1 MAEALG
7 YVGGLIKIGA
17 VAIAAR
23 YWPGTDVGGR
33 LGVTLG
39 AAGLLLAPG
48 TAVPALYAVR
58 TAS

>member
-23 YWPGTDVGGR
+23 YWPELMSVADSASPSARPVCYSHR
-33 LGVTLG
+33 HCR
-39 AAGLLLAPG
+39 
-48 TAVPALYAVR
+48 PALYAVR